1 MYYPNVYL
9 VLLPLPLSK
18 SSLIIDPLLCTR
30 PFVINFHHHSI
41 LIVKETC
48 SHQNHHQFSC
58 RANVIIN
65 ILGEESHWE
74 KKPWG
79 RKETLVGERVCEQG
93 LGTKKEEKMIITC
106 LCYNIFKG
114 KILLRYLRFE
124 LMIIKFKIF

>member
-1 MYYPNVYL
+1 MYCPNVYL
-9 VLLPLPLSK
+9 VSLPLPLSK

-30 PFVINFHHHSI
+30 PFGINFHHHSI

-58 RANVIIN
+58 RANVVVN
-65 ILGEESHWE
+65 ILGEERVIERKSHEEE
-74 KKPWG
+74 K
-79 RKETLVGERVCEQG
+79 RLVGERVCEQG

>member
-9 VLLPLPLSK
+9 VSLPLPLSK

-58 RANVIIN
+58 RANVVVN
-65 ILGEESHWE
+65 ILGEERVIERKGH
-74 KKPWG
+74 K
-79 RKETLVGERVCEQG
+79 KETLVGDRVCEQG